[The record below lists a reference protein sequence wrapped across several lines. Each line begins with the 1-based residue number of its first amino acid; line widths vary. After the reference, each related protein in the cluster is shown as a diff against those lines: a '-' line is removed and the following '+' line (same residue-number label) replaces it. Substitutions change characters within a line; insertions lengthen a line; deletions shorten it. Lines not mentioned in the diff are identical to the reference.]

1 MAEDNNT
8 GAVTEVIATA
18 APAEQPAAKKQRAP
32 RGSKIS
38 KETTGAST
46 APAAKSDVAKRGK
59 RAEKKF
65 TAVAKIA
72 ESAPKYTGKRRGR
85 KPAGAQ
91 VQQASEL
98 PNFAVNE
105 MADLLQLEEENAKL
119 RKMLSEKLRQENAGL
134 RKRLG
139 LET

>member
-38 KETTGAST
+38 KETTGTST

-59 RAEKKF
+59 RAEKKL

-85 KPAGAQ
+85 KPTGAQ
-91 VQQASEL
+91 VQQ
-98 PNFAVNE
+98 
-105 MADLLQLEEENAKL
+105 
-119 RKMLSEKLRQENAGL
+119 
-134 RKRLG
+134 
-139 LET
+139 